1 MGCHS
6 EQSQPLASV
15 SVVLYPSEG
24 AEHNVDDGYVLGK
37 ITSRG
42 GLPLPRVEV
51 RTSVDER
58 ME

>member
-6 EQSQPLASV
+6 EQSQPLASD

-24 AEHNVDDGYVLGK
+24 AEHNGDNGCVLGK

-58 ME
+58 VK